1 VSERETAEDL
11 LSVRAFAQATGRTRA
26 TITQMILE
34 GRLKAIAVREPGRR
48 RFLLPRSAIKSVAVA
63 RRQPERAA

>member
-1 VSERETAEDL
+1 MSKTESAEDL

-34 GRLKAIAVREPGRR
+34 GRLKAIAVRESGRR
-48 RFLLPRSAIKSVAVA
+48 RFLLPRSAIKSGAVA
-63 RRQPERAA
+63 RRQLKGAA